1 MGTDLKEAL
10 ALQLLTQDQLAFQ
23 FDSRQLGRRE
33 RWLRLHEVDSLARG
47 MWLEFDQPDDGKR
60 KVKLA
65 WISPL
70 KTLYIFSTSGRQEAF
85 SITGEAMA
93 QQFRDGTVR
102 LIRTESVVA
111 AALSVAMSGVAA
123 VNDEHHDLPANGT
136 SA

>member
-1 MGTDLKEAL
+1 VAEVKAEEAPPPDDD
-10 ALQLLTQDQLAFQ
+10 ATI
-23 FDSRQLGRRE
+23 
-33 RWLRLHEVDSLARG
+33 EVDSLARG
-47 MWLEFDQPDDGKR
+47 MWLEFDQQDGSQR

-85 SITGEAMA
+85 SISGEALA

-102 LIRTESVVA
+102 LIRTEGVVA
-111 AALSVAMSGVAA
+111 AALSMAMGGVAA
-123 VNDEHHDLPANGT
+123 VNDEHHDMPANGT